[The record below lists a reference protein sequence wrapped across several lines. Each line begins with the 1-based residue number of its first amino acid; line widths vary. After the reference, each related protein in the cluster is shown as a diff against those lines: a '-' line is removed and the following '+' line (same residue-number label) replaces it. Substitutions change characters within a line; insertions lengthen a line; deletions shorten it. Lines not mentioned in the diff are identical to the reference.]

1 MQYGTLL
8 CFASSSVSI
17 QPYMRFLFVSASVCV
32 RLPSDST
39 SRWTP
44 LSFANSS
51 YCKACSGLSPPSYH
65 PCRAHKEN
73 AGPPNNGGSAFFVPS
88 KQRSQNVLDSIGY
101 PFNLHQV
108 GRAAFFYR
116 CSGCDDDR
124 FTRLRKSRFFRHGG
138 CFAQHVIHIFGLLD
152 DERLD
157 PPDKRQPADCMLY
170 EPRTG
175 KKPRRKPFVQTG

>member
-1 MQYGTLL
+1 MSIRPPRVRMITFHSCHCLIYCRRFVQYGTLL

-65 PCRAHKEN
+65 PCRAHQINQTVPFRLSPVFLHPYYPEKDASQPGSSPRQFPQSHIQKD
-73 AGPPNNGGSAFFVPS
+73 AGCRCRQDIRYRFRVI
-88 KQRSQNVLDSIGY
+88 DSHHIKI
-101 PFNLHQV
+101 V
-108 GRAAFFYR
+108 G
-116 CSGCDDDR
+116 
-124 FTRLRKSRFFRHGG
+124 
-138 CFAQHVIHIFGLLD
+138 
-152 DERLD
+152 
-157 PPDKRQPADCMLY
+157 
-170 EPRTG
+170 
-175 KKPRRKPFVQTG
+175 